1 MEHAVTD
8 WSGSYSPGTGGR
20 SFSSATGTFTYGTGS
35 YTGSPSFVSLPTF
48 SPRSPIQQPL
58 DPRVRL
64 SRITERTEESR
75 PSSGTFTITASNIIR
90 AANAT
95 PDGLRRSSILGTT
108 PSHSRFSTDPS
119 SDRTLPPAGRL
130 SELRAVFESQSP
142 SGSHSRAASSPGFRS
157 SSPMFG
163 IGQSTTT
170 YPSYGQSSRPSSPS
184 KSGSGSSGSYGTTS
198 FLQSTSLLSPPN
210 RPTTTTPSDFRS
222 TTPGGTRTGSYTTP
236 SYTAD
241 TWTNT
246 HTPVGSYTTPD
257 TTEKSYNDSKT
268 YTGSYSDTDNLTR
281 TPTSGLRRPQTSPRS
296 PLTSVRNIVNLWKE
310 RTPAAGRTG
319 EKSAPGSTSSVSPPQ
334 AISPEND
341 GLYGIRRRVEGARA
355 RLREARAVSNP
366 AQTNTRPIP
375 GDNGDSASIRSGR
388 SGVFPP
394 GFDMNELS
402 NYAQTAEPVSA
413 ESGVFFLINFSHAQI
428 CPIAAPHRPS
438 LVPQRPHVAS
448 LSVATVSGAFVSTH
462 APPLLACTRRRPWY
476 RCPGSPKLHKR
487 AVNPFADSS

>member
-1 MEHAVTD
+1 MTG
-8 WSGSYSPGTGGR
+8 WSSSYSPGSAGR
-20 SFSSATGTFTYGTGS
+20 TFSSATGTFTYGTGS

-48 SPRSPIQQPL
+48 SPRLPIQPL

-75 PSSGTFTITASNIIR
+75 PPSGAFTASNIIR

-95 PDGLRRSSILGTT
+95 PDGFRRSAILGIG
-108 PSHSRFSTDPS
+108 PSHSRASTDPS
-119 SDRTLPPAGRL
+119 SDRTLPPPGRL

-142 SGSHSRAASSPGFRS
+142 SGSHSRATSSPGLRS

-184 KSGSGSSGSYGTTS
+184 KSGGGSSGSYSATDVRPS
-198 FLQSTSLLSPPN
+198 SLLSPPN
-210 RPTTTTPSDFRS
+210 RSTTTIPSDFRS
-222 TTPGGTRTGSYTTP
+222 ETPGGTRTGSYTTP
-236 SYTAD
+236 SYTAA
-241 TWTNT
+241 TPSTFTNVESWTNT
-246 HTPVGSYTTPD
+246 NTPVGSYTTPD
-257 TTEKSYNDSKT
+257 TTEKTYNDSKT
-268 YTGSYSDTDNLTR
+268 YTGSYTDTDTLTR

-319 EKSAPGSTSSVSPPQ
+319 DKSAPGSISSASPPP
-334 AISPEND
+334 AANSEND

-366 AQTNTRPIP
+366 APAPSRPIS

-394 GFDMNELS
+394 GFDMDELT
-402 NYAQTAEPVSA
+402 NYAQTSEPVSHTH
-413 ESGVFFLINFSHAQI
+413 SIFRDFLFIHIYFSCSRSI
-428 CPIAAPHRPS
+428 
-438 LVPQRPHVAS
+438 
-448 LSVATVSGAFVSTH
+448 
-462 APPLLACTRRRPWY
+462 
-476 RCPGSPKLHKR
+476 
-487 AVNPFADSS
+487 

>member
-1 MEHAVTD
+1 MTA
-8 WSGSYSPGTGGR
+8 WSGSYSPGSAGR

-48 SPRSPIQQPL
+48 SPRSPIQHPL

-75 PSSGTFTITASNIIR
+75 PSSGTFTASNIIR

-95 PDGLRRSSILGTT
+95 PDGLRRSAILGIA
-108 PSHSRFSTDPS
+108 PSHSRASTDPS
-119 SDRTLPPAGRL
+119 SDRTLPPPGRL

-142 SGSHSRAASSPGFRS
+142 SGSHSRAASSPGVRS

-170 YPSYGQSSRPSSPS
+170 YPTYSQSSRSSSPS
-184 KSGSGSSGSYGTTS
+184 KSGSRVSGSYSATDRPS
-198 FLQSTSLLSPPN
+198 SLLSPP
-210 RPTTTTPSDFRS
+210 TASDLRS
-222 TTPGGTRTGSYTTP
+222 ATPGETPTGSYTTP
-236 SYTAD
+236 PYSTV
-241 TWTNT
+241 TPTTFTNVESWTNT
-246 HTPVGSYTTPD
+246 NTPVGSYTTPD
-257 TTEKSYNDSKT
+257 TTDKT
-268 YTGSYSDTDNLTR
+268 YTESRSFTGTYTDTDTLTR

-319 EKSAPGSTSSVSPPQ
+319 EKSAPGSISSVSPSQ
-334 AISPEND
+334 VASPEND

-355 RLREARAVSNP
+355 RLREARAISNP
-366 AQTNTRPIP
+366 APAPARPTSG

-394 GFDMNELS
+394 GFDMNELT
-402 NYAQTAEPVSA
+402 NYAQTSEPVS
-413 ESGVFFLINFSHAQI
+413 L
-428 CPIAAPHRPS
+428 
-438 LVPQRPHVAS
+438 
-448 LSVATVSGAFVSTH
+448 
-462 APPLLACTRRRPWY
+462 
-476 RCPGSPKLHKR
+476 
-487 AVNPFADSS
+487 